1 MLVKFTVVGGNASKD
16 LAKRIARRLKAKY
29 VDVDTRTF
37 PDGESKITF
46 RHNLKKSVVLI
57 VQSTYPPVDTNLLQ
71 ILSIISE
78 VKKISSKIYAIMPYM
93 GYARQDRQFLNG
105 EIATMSVVAKML
117 QAAGAKKAIVVD
129 IHSKTALRHFK
140 IPTENVSAIPELAKY
155 LKKLKLKNPIVV
167 SPDTGGSL
175 RAKKFADILKSDF
188 ITLKKSRNR
197 KTGKV
202 SIQSTKTDVKGKD
215 LIIVD
220 DIISTGGSVVK
231 ATQFLKKQKCKRVF
245 VVCTHGL
252 LVGDAEKNI
261 KKAGVTQIIST
272 NTIPRSISK
281 VDVSG
286 VIAQAVQ

>member
-1 MLVKFTVVGGNASKD
+1 MLVNFTVIGGNASKD

-29 VDVDTRTF
+29 VDADTRTF

-46 RHNLKKSVVLI
+46 RHNLKKSVVLV

-78 VKKISSKIYAIMPYM
+78 VKKISSKIYAIIPYM

-105 EIATMSVVAKML
+105 EIVTMSVVAKML

-175 RAKKFADILKSDF
+175 RAKKFADVLKSDF
-188 ITLKKSRNR
+188 IVLKKSRNR

-202 SIQSTKTDVKGKD
+202 SIQSTKADVNGKD

>member
-1 MLVKFTVVGGNASKD
+1 MLVNFTVIGGNASKD

-46 RHNLKKSVVLI
+46 RHNLKKSVVLV

-105 EIATMSVVAKML
+105 EIVTMSVVAKML
-117 QAAGAKKAIVVD
+117 QAAGAKKIIAVD

-202 SIQSTKTDVKGKD
+202 SIQSTKADVNGKD

>member
-78 VKKISSKIYAIMPYM
+78 VKKISSKIYAVIPYM

>member
-16 LAKRIARRLKAKY
+16 LAKRIAKRLKAKY

-175 RAKKFADILKSDF
+175 RAKKFAGILKSDF

>member
-1 MLVKFTVVGGNASKD
+1 MLVNFTVIGGNASKG

-46 RHNLKKSVVLI
+46 RHNLKKSVVLV

-78 VKKISSKIYAIMPYM
+78 VKKISSKIYAIIPYM

-202 SIQSTKTDVKGKD
+202 NIQSTKADVKGKD

>member
-1 MLVKFTVVGGNASKD
+1 MLVKFTVIGGNASKD

-29 VDVDTRTF
+29 VDADTRTF

-46 RHNLKKSVVLI
+46 RHNLKKSVVLV

-78 VKKISSKIYAIMPYM
+78 VKKISSKIYAVIPYM

-105 EIATMSVVAKML
+105 EIVTMSVVAKML
-117 QAAGAKKAIVVD
+117 QAAGAKKAIAVD

-202 SIQSTKTDVKGKD
+202 SIRSTKADVNGKD

>member
-1 MLVKFTVVGGNASKD
+1 MLVNFTVIGGNASKD

-29 VDVDTRTF
+29 VDADTRTF

-46 RHNLKKSVVLI
+46 RHNLKKSVVLV

-78 VKKISSKIYAIMPYM
+78 AKKISSKIYAIMPYM

-105 EIATMSVVAKML
+105 EIVTMSVVAKML
-117 QAAGAKKAIVVD
+117 QAAGAKKIIAVD

-202 SIQSTKTDVKGKD
+202 SIRSTKADVNGKD

-231 ATQFLKKQKCKRVF
+231 ATQFLKKQKCKRIF

-252 LVGDAEKNI
+252 LIGDAEKNI

>member
-252 LVGDAEKNI
+252 LVDDAEKNI

>member
-29 VDVDTRTF
+29 VDADTRTF

-46 RHNLKKSVVLI
+46 RHNLKKSVVLV

-78 VKKISSKIYAIMPYM
+78 AKKISSKIYAIMPYM

-105 EIATMSVVAKML
+105 EIVTMSVVAKML
-117 QAAGAKKAIVVD
+117 QAAGAKKIIAVD

-202 SIQSTKTDVKGKD
+202 SIRSTKADVNGKD

>member
-1 MLVKFTVVGGNASKD
+1 MLVNFTVIGGNASKD

-78 VKKISSKIYAIMPYM
+78 VKKISSKIYAVIPYM

-105 EIATMSVVAKML
+105 EITTMSVVAKML

-202 SIQSTKTDVKGKD
+202 SIRSTKADVNGKD

>member
-1 MLVKFTVVGGNASKD
+1 MLVNFTVIGGNASKD

-29 VDVDTRTF
+29 VDADTRTF

-46 RHNLKKSVVLI
+46 RHNLKKSVVLV

-78 VKKISSKIYAIMPYM
+78 VKKISSKIYAIIPYM

-140 IPTENVSAIPELAKY
+140 IPTENVSAIPELVKY
-155 LKKLKLKNPIVV
+155 LKKLKLKNPVVV

-175 RAKKFADILKSDF
+175 RAKKFADVLKSDF
-188 ITLKKSRNR
+188 IVLKKSRNR

-202 SIQSTKTDVKGKD
+202 SIQSTKADVNGKD

>member
-1 MLVKFTVVGGNASKD
+1 MGGNTSKD
-16 LAKRIARRLKAKY
+16 LARRIARRLKAKY
-29 VDVDTRTF
+29 VAIDARTF

-46 RHNLKKSVVLI
+46 RQNLKKSVILV
-57 VQSTYPPVDTNLLQ
+57 VQSTHPPVDTNLLQ

-78 VKKISSKIYAIMPYM
+78 VKKISSKIYAIIPYM
-93 GYARQDRQFLNG
+93 GYARQDKQFLSG
-105 EIATMSVVAKML
+105 EVVTMSVVAKML

-188 ITLKKSRNR
+188 IILKKSRNR

-202 SIQSTKTDVKGKD
+202 SIQSTKADVKGKD
-215 LIIVD
+215 LVIVD

-261 KKAGVTQIIST
+261 KRAGVTQIIST

-286 VIAQAVQ
+286 VIAEAVQ

>member
-1 MLVKFTVVGGNASKD
+1 MGGNTSKD
-16 LAKRIARRLKAKY
+16 LARRIARRLKAKY
-29 VDVDTRTF
+29 VAIDARTF

-46 RHNLKKSVVLI
+46 RQNQKKSVILV
-57 VQSTYPPVDTNLLQ
+57 VQSTHPPVDTNLLQ

-78 VKKISSKIYAIMPYM
+78 VKKISSKIYAIIPYM
-93 GYARQDRQFLNG
+93 GYARQDKQFLSG
-105 EIATMSVVAKML
+105 EVVTMSVVAKML

-188 ITLKKSRNR
+188 IILKKSRNR

-202 SIQSTKTDVKGKD
+202 SIQSTKADVKGKD
-215 LIIVD
+215 LVLVD

-261 KKAGVTQIIST
+261 KRAGVTQIIST

-286 VIAQAVQ
+286 VIAEAVQ

>member
-1 MLVKFTVVGGNASKD
+1 MLVNFTVIGGNASKD

-46 RHNLKKSVVLI
+46 RHNLKKSVVLV

-105 EIATMSVVAKML
+105 EIVTMSVVAKML

-202 SIQSTKTDVKGKD
+202 SIQSTKADVNGKD

>member
-1 MLVKFTVVGGNASKD
+1 MLVNFTVIGGNASKD

-46 RHNLKKSVVLI
+46 RHNLKKSVVLV

-202 SIQSTKTDVKGKD
+202 SIQSTKADVKGKD

-261 KKAGVTQIIST
+261 KKAGATQIIST

>member
-1 MLVKFTVVGGNASKD
+1 MLVNFTVIGGNASKD

-46 RHNLKKSVVLI
+46 RHNLKKSVVLV

-78 VKKISSKIYAIMPYM
+78 VKKISSKIYAIIPYM

-202 SIQSTKTDVKGKD
+202 NIQSTKADVKGKD

>member
-1 MLVKFTVVGGNASKD
+1 MLVNFTVIGGNASKG

-29 VDVDTRTF
+29 VDADTRTF

-46 RHNLKKSVVLI
+46 RHNLKKSVVLV

-78 VKKISSKIYAIMPYM
+78 VKKISSKIYAVIPYM

-140 IPTENVSAIPELAKY
+140 IPTENVSAIPELVKY
-155 LKKLKLKNPIVV
+155 LKKLKLKNPVVV

-202 SIQSTKTDVKGKD
+202 SIQSTKADVKGKD

-231 ATQFLKKQKCKRVF
+231 ATQFLKKQKCKREF

>member
-1 MLVKFTVVGGNASKD
+1 MLVNFTVIGGNASKD

-78 VKKISSKIYAIMPYM
+78 VKKISSKIYAIIPYM

-202 SIQSTKTDVKGKD
+202 NIQSTKADVKGKD

>member
-1 MLVKFTVVGGNASKD
+1 LVNFTVIGGNASKD

-29 VDVDTRTF
+29 VDADTRTF

-46 RHNLKKSVVLI
+46 RHNLKKSVVLV

-93 GYARQDRQFLNG
+93 GYARQDRQFLNR
-105 EIATMSVVAKML
+105 EIVTMSVVAKML

-140 IPTENVSAIPELAKY
+140 IPTENVSAIPELVKY
-155 LKKLKLKNPIVV
+155 LKKLKLKNPVVV

-175 RAKKFADILKSDF
+175 RAKKFADVLKSDF

-202 SIQSTKTDVKGKD
+202 SIQSTKADVNGKD

-286 VIAQAVQ
+286 VIAEAVQ

>member
-1 MLVKFTVVGGNASKD
+1 MVKFTVVGGNTSKD
-16 LAKRIARRLKAKY
+16 LARRIARRLKAKY
-29 VDVDTRTF
+29 VAIDARTF

-46 RHNLKKSVVLI
+46 RQNLKKSVILV
-57 VQSTYPPVDTNLLQ
+57 VQSTHPPVDTNLLQ

-78 VKKISSKIYAIMPYM
+78 VKKISSKIYAIIPYM
-93 GYARQDRQFLNG
+93 GYARQDKQFLSG
-105 EIATMSVVAKML
+105 EVVTMSVVAKML

-167 SPDTGGSL
+167 SPDAGGSL

-188 ITLKKSRNR
+188 IILKKSRNR

-202 SIQSTKTDVKGKD
+202 SIQSTKADVKGKD
-215 LIIVD
+215 LVIVD

-261 KKAGVTQIIST
+261 KNAGVTQIIST

-286 VIAQAVQ
+286 VIAEAVQ

>member
-1 MLVKFTVVGGNASKD
+1 MLVKFTVIGGNASKD

-117 QAAGAKKAIVVD
+117 QAAGAKKIIAVD

-202 SIQSTKTDVKGKD
+202 SIQSTKADVNGKD

-220 DIISTGGSVVK
+220 DIISTGGSIVK

>member
-46 RHNLKKSVVLI
+46 RHNLKKSVVLV

-202 SIQSTKTDVKGKD
+202 SIQSTKADVKGKD

-220 DIISTGGSVVK
+220 DIVSTGGSVVK

>member
-16 LAKRIARRLKAKY
+16 LAKRIAKRLKAKY

>member
-1 MLVKFTVVGGNASKD
+1 VGGNTSKD
-16 LAKRIARRLKAKY
+16 LARRIARRLKAKY
-29 VDVDTRTF
+29 VAIDARTF

-46 RHNLKKSVVLI
+46 RQNLKKSVILV
-57 VQSTYPPVDTNLLQ
+57 VQSTHPPVDTNLLQ

-78 VKKISSKIYAIMPYM
+78 VKKISSKIYAIIPYM
-93 GYARQDRQFLNG
+93 GYARQDKQFLSG
-105 EIATMSVVAKML
+105 EVVTMSVVAKML

-188 ITLKKSRNR
+188 IILKKSRNR

-202 SIQSTKTDVKGKD
+202 SIQSTKADVKGKD
-215 LIIVD
+215 LVIVD

-261 KKAGVTQIIST
+261 KRAGVTQIIST

-286 VIAQAVQ
+286 VIAEAVQ

>member
-1 MLVKFTVVGGNASKD
+1 MLVNFTVIGGNASKD

-29 VDVDTRTF
+29 VDADTRTF

-46 RHNLKKSVVLI
+46 RHNLKKSVVLV

-78 VKKISSKIYAIMPYM
+78 AKKISSKIYAIMPYV

-105 EIATMSVVAKML
+105 EVVTMGVVAKML

-140 IPTENVSAIPELAKY
+140 IPTENISAIPELAKY
-155 LKKLKLKNPIVV
+155 LKKLKLKNPVVV

-175 RAKKFADILKSDF
+175 RAKKFADVLKSDF

-202 SIQSTKTDVKGKD
+202 SIQSTKADVNGKD

-231 ATQFLKKQKCKRVF
+231 ATRFLKKQKCKRVF

-261 KKAGVTQIIST
+261 KKAGETQIIST

>member
-1 MLVKFTVVGGNASKD
+1 MLVKFTVIGGNASKD

-46 RHNLKKSVVLI
+46 RHNLKKSVVLV

-117 QAAGAKKAIVVD
+117 QAAGAKKAITVD

-202 SIQSTKTDVKGKD
+202 SIQSTKADVNGKD

-220 DIISTGGSVVK
+220 DIISTGGSIVK

>member
-1 MLVKFTVVGGNASKD
+1 VLVKFTVIGGNASKD

-105 EIATMSVVAKML
+105 EIVTMSVVAKML
-117 QAAGAKKAIVVD
+117 QAAGAKKIIAVD

-202 SIQSTKTDVKGKD
+202 NIQSTKADVKGKD